1 MSILS
6 VAQSQIGIKESPR
19 NSNRVKYS
27 QWYGLTGPWC
37 DMFVSWCANQA
48 GVGNVVGKYAYC
60 PSHVN
65 YFKSKGWWH
74 NAEYKPQPGDI
85 IFFASHGTA
94 CHVGIVER
102 RNGSYSV
109 TTIEGNTSVSSNDNG
124 GAVMRRVRTYG
135 NPYGSWGILGFA
147 HPPYNNG
154 NGRVS
159 APAARSWL
167 QKGDKGQEVKNLQ
180 SKLIALGYS
189 CGKSGADGDFGTDT
203 LNAVK
208 RFQQNHGLVV
218 DGEAGVNTMAKIN
231 ALLSSKSKPGAS
243 SAHYDA
249 WIAALQKEC
258 NRQGYSRQAVDG
270 VAGPA
275 TLAGCPTVKQGARGG
290 ITRLIQQ
297 RLISLG
303 YPCGRSGADGDFG
316 PGTRAAV
323 RVFQQ
328 KRGLAA
334 DGIVGKNTWRKLLGK
349 SKPAAT
355 ASHYD
360 AWVAALQKECN
371 RQGYS
376 HQTVDGIAGP
386 ATLRGCPTLKIGAK
400 GNITRLMQQR
410 LIAWGYPCGRCGADG
425 DFGVGTRNAVI
436 AFQKKRGLTADGI
449 VGRNT
454 WRKLL
459 WLKF

>member
-1 MSILS
+1 MSFLS
-6 VAQSQIGIKESPR
+6 VAQSQIGVKESPSG
-19 NSNRVKYS
+19 SNRVKYS
-27 QWYGLTGPWC
+27 SWYGLVGPWC
-37 DMFVSWCANQA
+37 DMFVSWCANMA

-60 PSHVN
+60 PTHVN
-65 YFKSKGWWH
+65 YFKAKGWWH
-74 NAEYKPQPGDI
+74 GPEYQPQPGDI
-85 IFFASHGTA
+85 IFFGRRGVA
-94 CHVGIVER
+94 CHVGIVEH
-102 RNGSYSV
+102 RNGTASV
-109 TTIEGNTSVSSNDNG
+109 TTIEGNTSVTSSDNG
-124 GAVMRRVRTYG
+124 GAVMRRIRTYG

-147 HPPYNNG
+147 HPPYNQG
-154 NGRVS
+154 NGKTTAS
-159 APAARSWL
+159 AARSWL

-208 RFQQNHGLVV
+208 KFQQDHGLVV
-218 DGEAGVNTMAKIN
+218 DGEAGVNTMAKLN
-231 ALLSSKSKPGAS
+231 ALLSSKSKPGATAS
-243 SAHYDA
+243 HYDA

-258 NRQGYSRQAVDG
+258 NRQGYSHQTVDG

-334 DGIVGKNTWRKLLGK
+334 DGIVGKNTWR
-349 SKPAAT
+349 A
-355 ASHYD
+355 
-360 AWVAALQKECN
+360 
-371 RQGYS
+371 
-376 HQTVDGIAGP
+376 
-386 ATLRGCPTLKIGAK
+386 
-400 GNITRLMQQR
+400 
-410 LIAWGYPCGRCGADG
+410 
-425 DFGVGTRNAVI
+425 
-436 AFQKKRGLTADGI
+436 
-449 VGRNT
+449 
-454 WRKLL
+454 LL

>member
-6 VAQSQIGIKESPR
+6 VAQSQIGVKESPAG
-19 NSNRVKYS
+19 SNRVKFS
-27 QWYGLTGPWC
+27 SWYGLVGPWC
-37 DMFVSWCANQA
+37 DMFVSWCANMA

-74 NAEYKPQPGDI
+74 GPEYQPKPGDI
-85 IFFASHGTA
+85 IFFGRRGVA

-109 TTIEGNTSVSSNDNG
+109 TTIEGNTSVSSSDNG

-135 NPYGSWGILGFA
+135 TPYGSWGILGFA
-147 HPPYNNG
+147 SPPYQNG
-154 NGRVS
+154 NGHVS

-167 QKGDKGQEVKNLQ
+167 QKGDRGLEVKELQ

-189 CGKSGADGDFGTDT
+189 CGKSGADGEFGTDT

-208 RFQQNHGLVV
+208 RFQQNHGLVA
-218 DGEAGVNTMAKIN
+218 DGEAGVNTMSKIN
-231 ALLSSKSKPGAS
+231 ALLSSKSKPTAS
-243 SAHYDA
+243 KAHYDT

-258 NRQGYSRQAVDG
+258 NRQGYSHQVVDG

-290 ITRLIQQ
+290 ITRLIQK
-297 RLISLG
+297 RLIAWG

-328 KRGLAA
+328 KRGLTA
-334 DGIVGKNTWRKLLGK
+334 DGIVGKNTWRKLLG
-349 SKPAAT
+349 
-355 ASHYD
+355 
-360 AWVAALQKECN
+360 L
-371 RQGYS
+371 
-376 HQTVDGIAGP
+376 
-386 ATLRGCPTLKIGAK
+386 
-400 GNITRLMQQR
+400 
-410 LIAWGYPCGRCGADG
+410 
-425 DFGVGTRNAVI
+425 
-436 AFQKKRGLTADGI
+436 
-449 VGRNT
+449 
-454 WRKLL
+454 
-459 WLKF
+459 

>member
-6 VAQSQIGIKESPR
+6 VAQSQIGVKESPSG
-19 NSNRVKYS
+19 SNRVKYS
-27 QWYGLTGPWC
+27 SWYGLVGPWC
-37 DMFVSWCANQA
+37 DMFVSWCANMA

-74 NAEYKPQPGDI
+74 GPEYQPQPGDI
-85 IFFASHGTA
+85 VFFGRRGVA

-102 RNGSYSV
+102 RNGAQSV
-109 TTIEGNTSVSSNDNG
+109 TTIEGNTSVKSSDNG

-147 HPPYNNG
+147 HPPYSNG

-159 APAARSWL
+159 APATRSWL

-180 SKLIALGYS
+180 AKLIALGYS
-189 CGKSGADGDFGTDT
+189 CGKAGADGDFGTDT

-208 RFQQNHGLVV
+208 RFQQDHGLVV

-231 ALLSSKSKPGAS
+231 ALLSSKSRPAS
-243 SAHYDA
+243 SSSHYDA

-258 NRQGYSRQAVDG
+258 NRQCYSHQAVDG

-297 RLISLG
+297 RLIAWG

-316 PGTRAAV
+316 PGTLNAV

-328 KRGLAA
+328 KRGLTA
-334 DGIVGKNTWRKLLGK
+334 DGIVGKNTWRKLLG
-349 SKPAAT
+349 
-355 ASHYD
+355 
-360 AWVAALQKECN
+360 L
-371 RQGYS
+371 
-376 HQTVDGIAGP
+376 
-386 ATLRGCPTLKIGAK
+386 
-400 GNITRLMQQR
+400 
-410 LIAWGYPCGRCGADG
+410 
-425 DFGVGTRNAVI
+425 
-436 AFQKKRGLTADGI
+436 
-449 VGRNT
+449 
-454 WRKLL
+454 
-459 WLKF
+459 

>member
-6 VAQSQIGIKESPR
+6 VAQSQIGVKESPAG
-19 NSNRVKYS
+19 SNRVKFS
-27 QWYGLTGPWC
+27 SWYGLVGPWC
-37 DMFVSWCANQA
+37 DMFVSWCANMA

-74 NAEYKPQPGDI
+74 DAEYKPQPGDI
-85 IFFASHGTA
+85 IFFASRGVA

-124 GAVMRRVRTYG
+124 GSVMRRVRTYG
-135 NPYGSWGILGFA
+135 NPRGSWGILGFA
-147 HPPYNNG
+147 HPPYSNG

-167 QKGDKGQEVKNLQ
+167 QKGDRGLEVKELQ
-180 SKLIALGYS
+180 SKLISLGYS
-189 CGKSGADGDFGTDT
+189 CGNSGADGEFGTDT

-208 RFQQNHGLVV
+208 CFQQEHGLVV

-231 ALLSSKSKPGAS
+231 ALLSIKSKPAAS
-243 SAHYDA
+243 KAHYDA

-258 NRQGYSRQAVDG
+258 NRQGYSRQVVDG

-297 RLISLG
+297 RLIAWG

-328 KRGLAA
+328 KRGLTA
-334 DGIVGKNTWRKLLGK
+334 DGIVGKNTWRKLLG
-349 SKPAAT
+349 
-355 ASHYD
+355 
-360 AWVAALQKECN
+360 L
-371 RQGYS
+371 
-376 HQTVDGIAGP
+376 
-386 ATLRGCPTLKIGAK
+386 
-400 GNITRLMQQR
+400 
-410 LIAWGYPCGRCGADG
+410 
-425 DFGVGTRNAVI
+425 
-436 AFQKKRGLTADGI
+436 
-449 VGRNT
+449 
-454 WRKLL
+454 
-459 WLKF
+459 

>member
-6 VAQSQIGIKESPR
+6 VAQSQIGIKESPAG
-19 NSNRVKYS
+19 SNRVKYS
-27 QWYGLTGPWC
+27 SWYGLVGPWC

-74 NAEYKPQPGDI
+74 DAEYKPQPGDI
-85 IFFASHGTA
+85 IFFASRGVA

-135 NPYGSWGILGFA
+135 NPRGSWGILGFA
-147 HPPYNNG
+147 HPPYSNG

-167 QKGDKGQEVKNLQ
+167 QKGDRGLEVKELQ
-180 SKLIALGYS
+180 SKLISLGYS
-189 CGKSGADGDFGTDT
+189 CGNSGADGEFGTDT

-208 RFQQNHGLVV
+208 RFQQEHSLVV

-231 ALLSSKSKPGAS
+231 SLLSNKVKPAAKSN
-243 SAHYDA
+243 YDA

-290 ITRLIQQ
+290 ITRLIQK
-297 RLISLG
+297 RLIAWG
-303 YPCGRSGADGDFG
+303 YPCGRSGADGQFG
-316 PGTRAAV
+316 PGTRNAV
-323 RVFQQ
+323 ITFQK

-334 DGIVGKNTWRKLLGK
+334 DGV
-349 SKPAAT
+349 
-355 ASHYD
+355 
-360 AWVAALQKECN
+360 
-371 RQGYS
+371 
-376 HQTVDGIAGP
+376 
-386 ATLRGCPTLKIGAK
+386 
-400 GNITRLMQQR
+400 
-410 LIAWGYPCGRCGADG
+410 
-425 DFGVGTRNAVI
+425 
-436 AFQKKRGLTADGI
+436 

-454 WRKLL
+454 WKKLL
-459 WLKF
+459 NL

>member
-6 VAQSQIGIKESPR
+6 VAQSQIGVKESPSG
-19 NSNRVKYS
+19 SNRVKYS
-27 QWYGLTGPWC
+27 QWYGLIGPWC
-37 DMFVSWCANQA
+37 DMFVSWCANMA

-60 PSHVN
+60 PTHVN

-74 NAEYKPQPGDI
+74 GPDYQPKPGDVV
-85 IFFASHGTA
+85 FFGRRGVA

-102 RNGSYSV
+102 RNGTQSV
-109 TTIEGNTSVSSNDNG
+109 TTIEGNTSVKSSDNG

-147 HPPYNNG
+147 HPPYDHG
-154 NGRVS
+154 NGKTTAS
-159 APAARSWL
+159 AARSWL
-167 QKGDKGQEVKNLQ
+167 QKSDKGQEVKNLQ

-208 RFQQNHGLVV
+208 RFQQEHGLVV
-218 DGEAGVNTMAKIN
+218 DGEAGVNTMAKLN
-231 ALLSSKSKPGAS
+231 ALQSSKSKPAAS
-243 SAHYDA
+243 KAHYDA
-249 WIAALQKEC
+249 WVAALQKEC
-258 NRQGYSRQAVDG
+258 NRQGYSRQVVDG

-275 TLAGCPTVKQGARGG
+275 TLAGCPTVRQGARGG

-328 KRGLAA
+328 KRGLTA
-334 DGIVGKNTWRKLLGK
+334 DGIVGKNTWRKLLG
-349 SKPAAT
+349 
-355 ASHYD
+355 
-360 AWVAALQKECN
+360 L
-371 RQGYS
+371 
-376 HQTVDGIAGP
+376 
-386 ATLRGCPTLKIGAK
+386 
-400 GNITRLMQQR
+400 
-410 LIAWGYPCGRCGADG
+410 
-425 DFGVGTRNAVI
+425 
-436 AFQKKRGLTADGI
+436 
-449 VGRNT
+449 
-454 WRKLL
+454 
-459 WLKF
+459 

>member
-147 HPPYNNG
+147 HPPYGNG
-154 NGRVS
+154 NGKVS
-159 APAARSWL
+159 GGAARSWL
-167 QKGDKGQEVKNLQ
+167 QKGDTGAAVREMQTM
-180 SKLIALGYS
+180 LIALGYS
-189 CGKSGADGDFGTDT
+189 CGASNADGDFGDDT
-203 LNAVK
+203 LKAVK
-208 RFQQNHGLVV
+208 AFQKNNGLVV
-218 DGEAGVNTMAKIN
+218 DGEAGVNTMARLRSLYANRGKRATITKKFTGDSWVSN
-231 ALLSSKSKPGAS
+231 
-243 SAHYDA
+243 
-249 WIAALQKEC
+249 LQAEC
-258 NRQGYSRQAVDG
+258 NRQG
-270 VAGPA
+270 
-275 TLAGCPTVKQGARGG
+275 
-290 ITRLIQQ
+290 
-297 RLISLG
+297 
-303 YPCGRSGADGDFG
+303 F
-316 PGTRAAV
+316 
-323 RVFQQ
+323 
-328 KRGLAA
+328 
-334 DGIVGKNTWRKLLGK
+334 
-349 SKPAAT
+349 
-355 ASHYD
+355 
-360 AWVAALQKECN
+360 
-371 RQGYS
+371 S

-436 AFQKKRGLTADGI
+436 AFQKKRGLSADGI
-449 VGRNT
+449 VGKNT

-459 WLKF
+459 NL

>member
-6 VAQSQIGIKESPR
+6 VAQSQIGVKESPSG
-19 NSNRVKYS
+19 SNRVKYS
-27 QWYGLTGPWC
+27 QWYGMIGPWC
-37 DMFVSWCANQA
+37 DMFVSWCANVA

-60 PSHVN
+60 PTHVN
-65 YFKSKGWWH
+65 YFKAKGWWH
-74 NAEYKPQPGDI
+74 GPEYQPQPGDI
-85 IFFASHGTA
+85 IFFGRRGVA

-109 TTIEGNTSVSSNDNG
+109 TTIEGNTSVKSSDNG

-147 HPPYNNG
+147 HPPYSNG

-167 QKGDKGQEVKNLQ
+167 QKGDIGVEVKNLQ
-180 SKLIALGYS
+180 NKLIALGYS

-208 RFQQNHGLVV
+208 RFQQEHGLVV
-218 DGEAGVNTMAKIN
+218 DGEAGVNTMAKLN
-231 ALLSSKSKPGAS
+231 ALLSNKSKPTAS
-243 SAHYDA
+243 HYDA

-258 NRQGYSRQAVDG
+258 NRQGYSHQAVDG

-297 RLISLG
+297 RLIAWG
-303 YPCGRSGADGDFG
+303 YPCGRAGADGDFG

-328 KRGLAA
+328 KRGLTA
-334 DGIVGKNTWRKLLGK
+334 DGIVGKNTWRKLLG
-349 SKPAAT
+349 
-355 ASHYD
+355 
-360 AWVAALQKECN
+360 L
-371 RQGYS
+371 
-376 HQTVDGIAGP
+376 
-386 ATLRGCPTLKIGAK
+386 
-400 GNITRLMQQR
+400 
-410 LIAWGYPCGRCGADG
+410 
-425 DFGVGTRNAVI
+425 
-436 AFQKKRGLTADGI
+436 
-449 VGRNT
+449 
-454 WRKLL
+454 
-459 WLKF
+459 